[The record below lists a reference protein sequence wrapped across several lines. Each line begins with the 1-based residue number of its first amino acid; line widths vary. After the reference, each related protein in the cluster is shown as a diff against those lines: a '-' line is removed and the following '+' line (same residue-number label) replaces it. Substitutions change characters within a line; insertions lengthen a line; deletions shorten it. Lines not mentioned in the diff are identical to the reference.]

1 MAHDVFHHD
10 DGAVHQ
16 HPQRDCDA
24 AERHQVCRNARKVQC
39 DDRQRGAER
48 HGERHDQRRLEVP
61 ECDCQDNEHQYDTL
75 KESVF
80 HCPAGIVHKIRLIV
94 IRYDAYAF
102 GQIFTDFLQFFMERF
117 NDA

>member
-1 MAHDVFHHD
+1 MMFSITTMEPSTSIPSAIAMPPSDIRF
-10 DGAVHQ
+10 
-16 HPQRDCDA
+16 
-24 AERHQVCRNARKVQC
+24 AEMP

-80 HCPAGIVHKIRLIV
+80 YCPAGIVHKIRLIV